1 VETFQVRAMHKA
13 FIEPNRCLRCIE
25 CQAAKAC
32 HLKAIF
38 RIDFDDPNFVDPK
51 FCCGCGDCL
60 TKCRA
65 KAIKLKTN

>member
-1 VETFQVRAMHKA
+1 VETFQVRAMPKA
-13 FIEPNRCLRCIE
+13 FIEPNRCLRCNE

-38 RIDFDDPNFVDPK
+38 RIDSNDPNFVDPT
-51 FCCGCGDCL
+51 FCRGCGDCI

-65 KAIKLKTN
+65 NAITLKTS